1 MDIDPA
7 ELTAALSQIPLFREL
22 QRLLMTQTG
31 PVNWEI
37 AGQIAHAVA
46 QAGGSHGGPA
56 RPGPEDQAAF
66 EEACRLAEMR
76 VGELTGLE
84 TPGLITKVEV
94 LDRVSW
100 AQINLEAFRP
110 FVERLAAG
118 LRSQFAAPGQQGAEG
133 TEGPEGIEGVPNLP
147 AAAVLGVVGPLI
159 FGLELG
165 FLVGFLSR
173 RVLGQYDLCLPRG
186 EPGRLHFVFPNIA
199 EMQGELELDPRQF
212 RMWLALHEVTHQ
224 LEFASIPW
232 VRGHFVGLVERFTD
246 AAAIDSPEAI
256 SRLQSLGDPEQ
267 LGRIMQ
273 NPDELLPM
281 LITPPQQEMAR
292 EIETL
297 MAVLEGYAEWV
308 LDRIGSEILPE
319 FSKTRE
325 GVNRRRAERT
335 SVERLLEGLL
345 GIDLKPAQYR
355 AGERF
360 VRAGAA
366 ADQLPKLGE
375 GPAALR
381 WPGVVHH
388 PDGDTSD
395 AEPDLLGE
403 RGPEGG
409 VVHVARHGVH
419 RGQRRQLVERSPGA
433 HVPGVEDE
441 LDAAEELQDFRRKGL
456 GPPGDVRVG

>member
-22 QRLLMTQTG
+22 QRLLMAQTG

-46 QAGGSHGGPA
+46 QAGGSHGWLA
-56 RPGPEDQAAF
+56 RPGPEDLAAF

-76 VGELTGLE
+76 VAELTGLE
-84 TPGLITKVEV
+84 TPGWITKVEV

-118 LRSQFAAPGQQGAEG
+118 LRSQFAAPGQEG
-133 TEGPEGIEGVPNLP
+133 EEGVPNLP

-212 RMWLALHEVTHQ
+212 WMWLALHEVTHQ
-224 LEFASIPW
+224 LEFACIPW
-232 VRGHFVGLVERFTD
+232 VRAHFTGLVERFID
-246 AAAIDSPEAI
+246 AAEIDSSEAI

-273 NPDELLPM
+273 NPDELAPIV
-281 LITPPQQEMAR
+281 IT
-292 EIETL
+292 
-297 MAVLEGYAEWV
+297 
-308 LDRIGSEILPE
+308 
-319 FSKTRE
+319 
-325 GVNRRRAERT
+325 
-335 SVERLLEGLL
+335 
-345 GIDLKPAQYR
+345 
-355 AGERF
+355 
-360 VRAGAA
+360 
-366 ADQLPKLGE
+366 
-375 GPAALR
+375 
-381 WPGVVHH
+381 
-388 PDGDTSD
+388 
-395 AEPDLLGE
+395 
-403 RGPEGG
+403 
-409 VVHVARHGVH
+409 
-419 RGQRRQLVERSPGA
+419 
-433 HVPGVEDE
+433 
-441 LDAAEELQDFRRKGL
+441 
-456 GPPGDVRVG
+456 